1 MFENIIGH
9 ENIKKLFEDENYV
22 LRNTYIMS
30 GVDGI
35 GKKMMALEIAN
46 KIAQY
51 PQNILLIQ
59 SDKALGVDDIRP
71 ISDFIY
77 RFPFGK
83 DNKRVVIIDNCH
95 TMNNVCQNMLLKL
108 LEEPPEFAVF
118 FLITSDVT
126 SLLDTILSRAN
137 VLRFNG
143 ISVDD
148 IRGMLSEKIKDTGLL
163 SFISVVIDGAISVAV
178 NIDDKLDYFKQL
190 YSCCNDIVKLNKEEN
205 IFDLVTKLND
215 IIKHPNEWQYI
226 YRWFAYNARM
236 ISDVTNLADNR
247 YYQYA
252 TIVGNTISTMN
263 KSGDNTLPIDVMLIK
278 ICKYNKRK

>member
-9 ENIKKLFEDENYV
+9 ENIKKLFTDDNYV
-22 LRNTYIMS
+22 LRNTYVME

-51 PQNILLIQ
+51 LQNILLIQ
-59 SDKALGVDDIRP
+59 SEKALAVDDIRP

-108 LEEPPEFAVF
+108 LEEPPEFAIF
-118 FLITSDVT
+118 FLITSDVS
-126 SLLDTILSRAN
+126 SLLDTIISRAN

-148 IRGMLSEKIKDTGLL
+148 IYDMLSSKIKDTGLL
-163 SFISVVIDGAISVAV
+163 RFVSVVIDGAISIAV
-178 NIDDKLDYFKQL
+178 NIDDKLDYFTQL
-190 YSCCNDIVKLNKEEN
+190 YGC
-205 IFDLVTKLND
+205 
-215 IIKHPNEWQYI
+215 
-226 YRWFAYNARM
+226 
-236 ISDVTNLADNR
+236 
-247 YYQYA
+247 
-252 TIVGNTISTMN
+252 
-263 KSGDNTLPIDVMLIK
+263 
-278 ICKYNKRK
+278 

>member
-9 ENIKKLFEDENYV
+9 ENIKKLFTDDNYV
-22 LRNTYIMS
+22 LRNTYVME

-51 PQNILLIQ
+51 PPNILLIQ
-59 SDKALGVDDIRP
+59 SEKALAVDDIRP

-108 LEEPPEFAVF
+108 LEEPPEFAIF
-118 FLITSDVT
+118 FLITSDVS
-126 SLLDTILSRAN
+126 SLLDTIISRAN

-148 IRGMLSEKIKDTGLL
+148 IYDMLSSKIKDTGLL
-163 SFISVVIDGAISVAV
+163 RFVSVVIDGAISIAV
-178 NIDDKLDYFKQL
+178 NIDDKLDYFTQL
-190 YSCCNDIVKLNKEEN
+190 YGCCNDIVKLNKEEN
-205 IFDLVTKLND
+205 IFNVVTKLND
-215 IIKHPNEWQYI
+215 VIKQPNELQYM
-226 YRWFAYNARM
+226 YRWFAYNARS
-236 ISDVTNLADNR
+236 ISEVTNLADNR

-252 TIVGNTISTMN
+252 TIIGNTISMIN